1 MLNRLSWENRN
12 RRSFPIFH
20 GKWFRLPTQHTHT
33 STMVVDGTRQWTR
46 TKKTSGRRTI
56 STFSGRGFP
65 FDKAPALTT
74 VGRCDSEGFAVTT
87 YCRVCGSADSRS
99 SGAINQPTLS
109 SKKQAGEFVWLT
121 GSLFLYLSRVIYR
134 LHSRTI
140 AAGHD
145 DSIIHLSIVPLSLPG
160 GLTAVT
166 KSSEGVICRPPPRA
180 RVNFIE
186 LLLCPLCL
194 IGWAFAIISFNDHLK
209 EDIFIDKSLQ

>member
-99 SGAINQPTLS
+99 SGAINQPTLP
-109 SKKQAGEFVWLT
+109 SKKTGRWICLIDRFIVFVPLE
-121 GSLFLYLSRVIYR
+121 GYLS
-134 LHSRTI
+134 L
-140 AAGHD
+140 
-145 DSIIHLSIVPLSLPG
+145 
-160 GLTAVT
+160 
-166 KSSEGVICRPPPRA
+166 
-180 RVNFIE
+180 
-186 LLLCPLCL
+186 
-194 IGWAFAIISFNDHLK
+194 AFADHRGWTRRLNHPS
-209 EDIFIDKSLQ
+209 IDRPVVTSRRADRGH